1 MRTNDL
7 QKLLS
12 SAEQDLNIEIV
23 SDQFQEVVYTVQSV
37 NLNNGSLKIAVK
49 PTLTYAREKD
59 SGVEL

>member
-1 MRTNDL
+1 MQTSDL

-23 SDQFQEVVYTVQSV
+23 SDQFQEVVYTIQSV
-37 NLNNGSLKIAVK
+37 NLHNGSLKIAVK
-49 PTLTYAREKD
+49 PVPTYVREKD

>member
-1 MRTNDL
+1 MQASDL

-23 SDQFQEVVYTVQSV
+23 SDQFQEVVYTIQSV
-37 NLNNGSLKIAVK
+37 NLNKGSLKIAVK
-49 PTLTYAREKD
+49 PVPTYVREKD